1 MSLGDRKE
9 NLVYLPYILL
19 LLNMIVCIYIYQGSE
34 SLMFELTNGE
44 ILIFTTLLT
53 GVVTII
59 VGLIQNHRSNS
70 LSSKIDNRTEE
81 MLPAVN
87 RIKEEAVKIT
97 KIDMNQNHSI
107 RVIESVQQD
116 VKYLAD
122 EKRVEEKLKAESA
135 QNEYLSY
142 KNAAATLTSLWEENA
157 SYKEKIKQLEN
168 TKKEL
173 LQALENEKNRTRLLK
188 HEYQKLRDEY
198 NEIIKEHDHKIKR
211 GRSL

>member
-1 MSLGDRKE
+1 MYIS
-9 NLVYLPYILL
+9 YILL

-34 SLMFELTNGE
+34 SFIFELTNGE

-59 VGLIQNHRSNS
+59 VGLIQNHRSSS

-107 RVIESVQQD
+107 RVMESVQQE

-122 EKRVEEKLKAESA
+122 EKRVEEKLKAEAA

-173 LQALENEKNRTRLLK
+173 LQDLENEKNRTMLLK

-198 NEIIKEHDHKIKR
+198 NEIIEEHDHKIKR

>member
-44 ILIFTTLLT
+44 LLIFTTLLT

-107 RVIESVQQD
+107 RVMESVQQD

-173 LQALENEKNRTRLLK
+173 LQALENEKNRTLLLK
-188 HEYQKLRDEY
+188 HSETSIMK
-198 NEIIKEHDHKIKR
+198 
-211 GRSL
+211 

>member
-1 MSLGDRKE
+1 M
-9 NLVYLPYILL
+9 YLPYILL

-44 ILIFTTLLT
+44 LLIFTTLLT

-122 EKRVEEKLKAESA
+122 EKKVEEKLKAESA

-198 NEIIKEHDHKIKR
+198 NEMIKEHDHKIKR
-211 GRSL
+211 DRSL

>member
-1 MSLGDRKE
+1 
-9 NLVYLPYILL
+9 
-19 LLNMIVCIYIYQGSE
+19 
-34 SLMFELTNGE
+34 MFELTNGE

-53 GVVTII
+53 GVITII
-59 VGLIQNHRSNS
+59 VGLIQNHRSSS

-97 KIDMNQNHSI
+97 KIDMNQSHSI
-107 RVIESVQQD
+107 RVMESVQQE

-122 EKRVEEKLKAESA
+122 EKRVEEKLKAEAA

-173 LQALENEKNRTRLLK
+173 LQDLENEKNRTMLLK

-198 NEIIKEHDHKIKR
+198 NEIIEEHDHKIKR

>member
-1 MSLGDRKE
+1 M
-9 NLVYLPYILL
+9 YLPYILL

-173 LQALENEKNRTRLLK
+173 LQALENEKNRTLLLK

-198 NEIIKEHDHKIKR
+198 NEMIEEHDHKIKR